1 MAVITTRCLLP
12 TDSLHI
18 CNTLCYLQ
26 AVAKPSAPHDAALG
40 ALIPP
45 EEKETYDRR
54 VKTLV
59 ARNKLLT
66 TLESV
71 RESEKISKRTL
82 AERAGLD
89 ASSVRRLLTA
99 ETANPTTENA
109 FLLLDAVGIK
119 LEAVL
124 PSGNRVPLI

>member
-1 MAVITTRCLLP
+1 MAKAQTT
-12 TDSLHI
+12 HG
-18 CNTLCYLQ
+18 
-26 AVAKPSAPHDAALG
+26 AAL
-40 ALIPP
+40 ASLIPSD
-45 EEKETYDRR
+45 EKGAYDRQ
-54 VKTLV
+54 VKVLV
-59 ARNKLLT
+59 ARNKLLA

-71 RESEKISKRTL
+71 RESEKLSKKGL

-109 FLLLDAVGIK
+109 FLLLGAMGIK

-124 PSGNRVPLI
+124 PSGSRVDIL

>member
-1 MAVITTRCLLP
+1 MQRSRYSLP
-12 TDSLHI
+12 
-18 CNTLCYLQ
+18 
-26 AVAKPSAPHDAALG
+26 VAKPRTAHDTALAG
-40 ALIPP
+40 LVPGN
-45 EEKETYDRR
+45 EKANYDRR
-54 VKTLV
+54 VKALV
-59 ARNKLLT
+59 ARNQLLS

-71 RESEKISKRTL
+71 REAEKLSKKDL

-109 FLLLDAVGIK
+109 FLLLSAMGIK

-124 PSGNRVPLI
+124 PSGARVGIV

>member
-1 MAVITTRCLLP
+1 MQRARYP
-12 TDSLHI
+12 
-18 CNTLCYLQ
+18 
-26 AVAKPSAPHDAALG
+26 AFVAKARNTHDAALTS
-40 ALIPP
+40 LIPS
-45 EEKETYDRR
+45 EKRADYERR
-54 VKTLV
+54 VKALV
-59 ARNKLLT
+59 ARNKLLS

-71 RESEKISKRTL
+71 REAEKLSKKEL

-109 FLLLDAVGIK
+109 FLLLSAMGIK

-124 PSGNRVPLI
+124 PSGGRVDIV

>member
-1 MAVITTRCLLP
+1 M
-12 TDSLHI
+12 
-18 CNTLCYLQ
+18 
-26 AVAKPSAPHDAALG
+26 AKPRTAHDAALA
-40 ALIPP
+40 ALIPGD
-45 EEKETYDRR
+45 EKAKYDRR

-71 RESEKISKRTL
+71 RASEKISKKDL
-82 AERAGLD
+82 ANRAGLD
-89 ASSVRRLLTA
+89 PSSVRRMLTA

-109 FLLLDAVGIK
+109 FLLLDAMGIG

-124 PSGNRVPLI
+124 PSGTRVDLI

>member
-1 MAVITTRCLLP
+1 V
-12 TDSLHI
+12 
-18 CNTLCYLQ
+18 
-26 AVAKPSAPHDAALG
+26 VKPRTPHDAALG

-45 EEKETYDRR
+45 EEKENYDRR
-54 VKTLV
+54 VKVLV
-59 ARNKLLT
+59 ARSKLLT

-71 RESEKISKRTL
+71 RESEKISKKTL

-109 FLLLDAVGIK
+109 FLLLDAMGIT

-124 PSGNRVPLI
+124 PSGNRVSLI